1 MPLNLPYYGLF
12 HSFISILS
20 SYFISLLSF
29 FMTPFNLSFPLFITP
44 SCPTS
49 LFITPPFP
57 TSLLYHPS
65 LSHFPFY
72 HPFFSHF
79 SFLSPFLSHFPLI
92 TPSFPLS
99 LFSYLLCYNL
109 CPISPLTSPLIPPP
123 PIFKVTTL
131 KIDVLLIEE
140 LRSLFFRTFF
150 EGLQKLNRITKK
162 NPILIPV

>member
-72 HPFFSHF
+72 HPS
-79 SFLSPFLSHFPLI
+79 SP
-92 TPSFPLS
+92 TPFR
-99 LFSYLLCYNL
+99 
-109 CPISPLTSPLIPPP
+109 SPLTFPCPFSPIYCVIIFALFLPFSSHPPHFQSNY
-123 PIFKVTTL
+123 FKNRCT
-131 KIDVLLIEE
+131 INRGQ
-140 LRSLFFRTFF
+140 LRSLFFITFF
-150 EGLQKLNRITKK
+150 
-162 NPILIPV
+162 